1 MVNMASTKYEVEK
14 FNEKKKKHFLS
25 LAMEDVI
32 SFDLAMSLLGV
43 IKKGE
48 ETREDGQ

>member
-14 FNEKKKKHFLS
+14 FNEKKKHFLS